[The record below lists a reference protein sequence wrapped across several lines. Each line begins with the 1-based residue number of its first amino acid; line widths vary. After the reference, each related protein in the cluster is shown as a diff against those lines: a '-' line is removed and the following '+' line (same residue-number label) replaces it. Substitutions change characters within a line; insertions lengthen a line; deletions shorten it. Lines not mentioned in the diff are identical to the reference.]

1 MACNRVALF
10 SLDEYESAKEA
21 FEAAHALDK
30 RRESETWIR
39 KCDAELKGVRPLQ
52 PVPAWHETS
61 MHLYLLQEV
70 MPDSDQM
77 LGGPGCSVEGLLV

>member
-1 MACNRVALF
+1 MLPASADGPFLLHAPRIALF

-39 KCDAELKGVRPLQ
+39 KCDAELKGAHAVLRSYTGVYKAFP
-52 PVPAWHETS
+52 WHTA
-61 MHLYLLQEV
+61 LLL
-70 MPDSDQM
+70 S
-77 LGGPGCSVEGLLV
+77 